1 MKTVK
6 VFRFLPGLLLLASLS
21 TLTFFSCKKEAAQ
34 QDTTSLSGSH
44 ENVPVSQR
52 ACTSVDFCEFSVRT
66 SINATLTVCG
76 GLESGTLCACG
87 CDPGNDIGIPNQAF
101 LAGTSISFCVSKGR
115 KVCLCN
121 SGTSVDIPVFIDFG
135 GGNTITT
142 TVFAGQKVC
151 IEVNSSCVPTV
162 ITPC

>member
-1 MKTVK
+1 MKK
-6 VFRFLPGLLLLASLS
+6 LSDFSFLPGLLLLASLS
-21 TLTFFSCKKEAAQ
+21 TITLFSCKKEAAQ
-34 QDTTSLSGSH
+34 QETTSLSGSH

-66 SINATLTVCG
+66 SIDATLTVCG
-76 GLESGTLCACG
+76 ALGSGTICFCG
-87 CDPGNDIGIPNQAF
+87 CDPGNDIGFPNQPF
-101 LAGTSISFCVSKGR
+101 LANTSQTFCVSKGR

-142 TVFAGQKVC
+142 TVLAGQRVC
-151 IEVNSSCVPTV
+151 IDVSSSCVPTV
-162 ITPC
+162 TTC

>member
-21 TLTFFSCKKEAAQ
+21 TITLFSCKKEAAQ
-34 QDTTSLSGSH
+34 QETTSLSGSH

-76 GLESGTLCACG
+76 GLESGSGLCACG
-87 CDPGNDIGIPNQAF
+87 CDPGVDIGQATMF
-101 LAGTSISFCVSKGR
+101 SAGTAISFCLSKGR

-121 SGTSVDIPVFIDFG
+121 NGTSVDIPVFIDFG